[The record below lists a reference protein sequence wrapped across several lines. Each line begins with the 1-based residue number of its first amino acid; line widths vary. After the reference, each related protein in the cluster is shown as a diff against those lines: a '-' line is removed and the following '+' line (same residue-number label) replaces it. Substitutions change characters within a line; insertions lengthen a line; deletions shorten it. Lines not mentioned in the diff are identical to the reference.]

1 MKPTKK
7 EYDKMTKKASPP
19 SPKLKNSLFAF
30 CIGGLVCTLGQVLLN
45 LYIALGITKTDS
57 KTLVSVT
64 LIGLTAFFTALHL
77 YEKYAK
83 VAGCGSLVPITG
95 FANAMVSPAIEF
107 KAEGQILGIGIKMF
121 TVAGPVLVFG
131 VSASVVYGIIYWA
144 IQKL

>member
-1 MKPTKK
+1 MCPVKNTSVNQTDVFLHIQRIISKLSGTLSAKGECLMKPTKK

-77 YEKYAK
+77 YEKYANIVIDCDEK
-83 VAGCGSLVPITG
+83 NIREIVTEIAKRLS
-95 FANAMVSPAIEF
+95 
-107 KAEGQILGIGIKMF
+107 
-121 TVAGPVLVFG
+121 
-131 VSASVVYGIIYWA
+131 
-144 IQKL
+144 

>member
-19 SPKLKNSLFAF
+19 SPKLKNSFFAF
-30 CIGGLVCTLGQVLLN
+30 LIGGLVCTLGQALLN
-45 LYIALGITKTDS
+45 LYITLGLDKNDS

-64 LIGLTAFFTALHL
+64 LIGLTAIFTALHI

-83 VAGCGSLVPITG
+83 FAGCGSLVPITG

-107 KAEGQILGIGIKMF
+107 KAEGWILGTGAKIFAI
-121 TVAGPVLVFG
+121 AGPVIVYG
-131 VSASVVYGIIYWA
+131 TTASVLYGVIYW
-144 IQKL
+144 ITTLF